1 MGACFGRLGGVDRLR
16 YHRPAVPQFKIKF
29 GGRTL
34 ALPVGS
40 HLVGRMS
47 DCWLCLDD
55 DLCSRYHARLHVTDR
70 DLVVEDLDSSNGS
83 YLNGQRLQGRVKTP
97 LNHGDN
103 LRIGREIISIIS
115 DGSLA
120 PVDDPMDSLRKT
132 IGPHEETQFPQLIS
146 QLVQKSLNMGKLKEA
161 ERYALALTNQLTG
174 ANVPGDHPTARSCI
188 QCLIALATKSSSG
201 VWLDRVFRLHA
212 VHGWLMSDESIEQL
226 RGALDR
232 ITRIP
237 GTGLEDYER
246 TLREMSRDGVDVP
259 RGLMSTIA
267 EFSDAYAGP

>member
-1 MGACFGRLGGVDRLR
+1 LR
-16 YHRPAVPQFKIKF
+16 YHLPAVPQFKIKF

-55 DLCSRYHARLHVTDR
+55 DLCSRYHARLHVTETE
-70 DLVVEDLDSSNGS
+70 LAAEDLDSSNGS
-83 YLNGQRLQGRVKTP
+83 YLNGQKLSGRVKTP

-132 IGPHEETQFPQLIS
+132 IGPHEETQFPQLIV
-146 QLVQKSLNMGKLKEA
+146 QLVQKSLNMGKIKEA
-161 ERYALALTNQLTG
+161 ERYALALTNQLMG
-174 ANVPGDHPTARSCI
+174 ANVPGDHPTAKSCI
-188 QCLIALATKSSSG
+188 ACLIALATKSSSG

-212 VHGWLMSDESIEQL
+212 VHGWLMTDDIIEQL